1 MNNIHERSSKE
12 ELISAACEIVDTQA
26 QQITELQ
33 EQQRILI
40 AVAGALLVWV
50 LV

>member
-1 MNNIHERSSKE
+1 MNINERSPKE
-12 ELISAACEIVDTQA
+12 EQLSAACECIDTQA